1 MRVPPNSCGE
11 DISPFPNWIFFAL
24 EEILQERRVDEKAV
38 LLMHRRLVSRIDD
51 KACNVEFGVSAP
63 NDVQLEEHCVKP
75 LCE

>member
-38 LLMHRRLVSRIDD
+38 LLVHGRLVSRIDD
-51 KACNVEFGVSAP
+51 KACDVEFGVSAP

>member
-63 NDVQLEEHCVKP
+63 NDVQLEKHNMKP
-75 LCE
+75 

>member
-24 EEILQERRVDEKAV
+24 EEILQERRVDKKAV

-51 KACNVEFGVSAP
+51 KACDVEFGVSAP